1 MTAAATKGR
10 IRLSKWLKIAHGDQ
24 QLSAASFKWRIFS
37 APMQSIIWHDYPKLR
52 QRDDAIME
60 YLVRELSDNIIRKVQ
75 PNKVVIIFGARRV
88 GKTVL
93 VNELLERLGEPVLIL
108 NGEDIN
114 VHDKLAHR
122 TVENYRQILGTYKF
136 LYIDEAQK
144 IPEIGLKLK
153 LMIDEIEDLRIIIS
167 GSSSFD
173 ISRDA
178 GEPLTGRKYS
188 FTLYTLSEREYNQI
202 ENSISKIDKVRERLV
217 FGNYPE
223 LLHLPDRLDKIDY
236 LNEMVSSYL
245 LKDILLYED
254 IKNAQ
259 KIFNLV
265 RLIAF
270 QIGGEVS
277 LQGLGRQLSISKN
290 TVEKYLDLLCKV
302 YILHKVEGFSR
313 NLRKE
318 ITKNSRWYF
327 LDNGIRNAVIA
338 NFNAI
343 EARNDIG
350 QLWENY
356 MISERL
362 KYQEYKRISSSNYF
376 WRTYE
381 RQEID
386 WVEERDGSLYG
397 YEFKWKEAKVKA
409 PSQWGVAYPESNF
422 EVITMNNFET
432 WLR

>member
-1 MTAAATKGR
+1 MN
-10 IRLSKWLKIAHGDQ
+10 
-24 QLSAASFKWRIFS
+24 
-37 APMQSIIWHDYPKLR
+37 
-52 QRDDAIME
+52 
-60 YLVRELSDNIIRKVQ
+60 YLVRDLSKNIIKKLQ
-75 PNKVVIIFGARRV
+75 FNKVVIVFGARRV

-93 VNELLERLGEPVLIL
+93 VRELLEKINEPVLSL

-114 VHDKLAHR
+114 VHDKLAIR
-122 TVENYRQILGTYKF
+122 SVENYKQLLGSYKF

-153 LMIDEIEDLRIIIS
+153 LMIDEIKDLKIIIS

-173 ISRDA
+173 IHKDA

-188 FTLYTLSEREYNQI
+188 FNLFALSENEYNQI
-202 ENSISKIDKVRERLV
+202 ENNIVKTDKLRERLI

-223 LLHLPDRLDKIDY
+223 LLHLPDREDKIDY

-245 LKDILLYED
+245 LKDILVYED
-254 IKNAQ
+254 IKNSQ
-259 KIFNLV
+259 KIFNLL

-277 LQGLGRQLSISKN
+277 LQELGKQLGISKN
-290 TVEKYLDLLCKV
+290 TVEKYLDLLSKV
-302 YILHKVEGFSR
+302 FILHKVEGFSR

-338 NFNAI
+338 NFNPI
-343 EARNDIG
+343 ESRNDIG
-350 QLWENY
+350 ALWENY

-362 KYQEYKRISSSNYF
+362 KYQQYTRLSSNNYF

-381 RQEID
+381 QQEID
-386 WVEERDGSLYG
+386 WVEERDGSLFG
-397 YEFKWKEAKVKA
+397 YEFKWKESKVKI
-409 PSQWGVAYPESNF
+409 PTQWKNAYPDSSF
-422 EVITMNNFET
+422 EVINKDNFEK
-432 WLR
+432 WLT

>member
-1 MTAAATKGR
+1 M
-10 IRLSKWLKIAHGDQ
+10 
-24 QLSAASFKWRIFS
+24 
-37 APMQSIIWHDYPKLR
+37 DYLD
-52 QRDDAIME
+52 RDISE
-60 YLVRELSDNIIRKVQ
+60 NIIKKLQ
-75 PNKVVIIFGARRV
+75 PNKVVIVFGARRV

-93 VNELLERLGEPVLIL
+93 VKDILAKINEPILAL

-114 VHDKLAHR
+114 VHDKLAIR
-122 TVENYRQILGTYKF
+122 TVENYKQIIGSYKL

-144 IPEIGLKLK
+144 IPEISLKLK
-153 LMIDEIEDLRIIIS
+153 LMVDEIEDLKIIIS

-173 ISRDA
+173 INKDA
-178 GEPLTGRKYS
+178 GEPLTGRKYT
-188 FTLYTLSEREYNQI
+188 FNLFALSENEYNQV
-202 ENSISKIDKVRERLV
+202 ENNISKIDKIRERLI

-223 LLHLPDRLDKIDY
+223 LLHLPDQTDKSDY

-245 LKDILLYED
+245 LKDILVYEN
-254 IKNAQ
+254 IRNSQ
-259 KIFNLV
+259 KIFNLL

-277 LQGLGRQLSISKN
+277 LQELGKQLGISKN
-290 TVEKYLDLLCKV
+290 TVEKYLDLLSKV

-338 NFNAI
+338 NFNQI
-343 EARNDIG
+343 ESRNDIG

-362 KYQEYKRISSSNYF
+362 KYQEYKRMSSNNYF

-381 RQEID
+381 QQEID
-386 WVEERDGSLYG
+386 WVEERNGSLFG
-397 YEFKWKEAKVKA
+397 YEFKWKE
-409 PSQWGVAYPESNF
+409 N
-422 EVITMNNFET
+422 
-432 WLR
+432 

>member
-1 MTAAATKGR
+1 M
-10 IRLSKWLKIAHGDQ
+10 I
-24 QLSAASFKWRIFS
+24 
-37 APMQSIIWHDYPKLR
+37 KLR
-52 QRDDAIME
+52 QHNDGIMK
-60 YLVRELSDNIIRKVQ
+60 YLVRELAENILKKLQ
-75 PNKVVIIFGARRV
+75 PNKVVIVFGARRV

-93 VNELLERLGEPVLIL
+93 VKEILDKIDEPVLTL

-114 VHDKLAHR
+114 VHDRLAIR
-122 TVENYRQILGTYKF
+122 TVENYKQILGSYRL

-153 LMIDEIEDLRIIIS
+153 LMIDEIEGLKIIIS

-173 ISRDA
+173 IYKDA

-188 FTLYTLSEREYNQI
+188 FNLYALSEREYKQT
-202 ENSISKIDKVRERLV
+202 ENSIAKIDKVKERLV

-223 LLHLPDRLDKIDY
+223 LLHLPDREDKIDY
-236 LNEMVSSYL
+236 LNEMISSYL
-245 LKDILLYED
+245 LKDILVYEN
-254 IKNAQ
+254 IKNSQ
-259 KIFNLV
+259 KIFNLL

-277 LQGLGRQLSISKN
+277 LQELGKQLSISKN
-290 TVEKYLDLLCKV
+290 TVEKYLDLLSKV

-338 NFNAI
+338 NFNPM
-343 EARNDIG
+343 ESRNDIG
-350 QLWENY
+350 QLWGNY
-356 MISERL
+356 MISERI
-362 KYQEYKRISSSNYF
+362 KQQEYNRISSNNYF

-381 RQEID
+381 QQEID
-386 WVEERDGSLYG
+386 WVEEREGSLFG
-397 YEFKWKEAKVKA
+397 YEFKWKESKVKT
-409 PSQWGVAYPESNF
+409 PTQWINTYPDSSF
-422 EVITMNNFET
+422 EVINMNNFEK
-432 WLR
+432 WLK

>member
-1 MTAAATKGR
+1 M
-10 IRLSKWLKIAHGDQ
+10 
-24 QLSAASFKWRIFS
+24 
-37 APMQSIIWHDYPKLR
+37 DYLD
-52 QRDDAIME
+52 RDISE
-60 YLVRELSDNIIRKVQ
+60 NIIKKLQ
-75 PNKVVIIFGARRV
+75 PNKVVIVFGARRV

-93 VNELLERLGEPVLIL
+93 VKDILAKINEPILAL

-114 VHDKLAHR
+114 VHDKLAIR
-122 TVENYRQILGTYKF
+122 TVENYKQIIGSYKL

-153 LMIDEIEDLRIIIS
+153 LMVDEIEDLKIIIS

-173 ISRDA
+173 INKDA
-178 GEPLTGRKYS
+178 GEPLTGRKYT
-188 FTLYTLSEREYNQI
+188 FNLFALSENEYNQV
-202 ENSISKIDKVRERLV
+202 ENNISKIDKIRERLI

-223 LLHLPDRLDKIDY
+223 LLHLPDQTDKSDY

-245 LKDILLYED
+245 LKDILVYEN
-254 IKNAQ
+254 IRNSQ
-259 KIFNLV
+259 KIFNLL

-277 LQGLGRQLSISKN
+277 LQELGKQLGISKN
-290 TVEKYLDLLCKV
+290 TVEKYLDLLSKV

-338 NFNAI
+338 NFNQI
-343 EARNDIG
+343 ESRNDIG

-362 KYQEYKRISSSNYF
+362 KYQEYKRMSSNNYF

-381 RQEID
+381 QQEID
-386 WVEERDGSLYG
+386 WVEERNGSLFG
-397 YEFKWKEAKVKA
+397 YEFKWKENKVKI
-409 PSQWGVAYPESNF
+409 PTQWKNAYPDASF
-422 EVITMNNFET
+422 EVINKTNFEK
-432 WLR
+432 WLK

>member
-1 MTAAATKGR
+1 MN
-10 IRLSKWLKIAHGDQ
+10 
-24 QLSAASFKWRIFS
+24 
-37 APMQSIIWHDYPKLR
+37 
-52 QRDDAIME
+52 
-60 YLVRELSDNIIRKVQ
+60 YLVRDLSKTIIKKLHS
-75 PNKVVIIFGARRV
+75 NKVVIVFGARRV

-93 VNELLERLGEPVLIL
+93 VKELLKGIKEPVLSL

-114 VHDKLAHR
+114 VHDKLAIR
-122 TVENYRQILGTYKF
+122 SVENYKQIIGSYKL

-144 IPEIGLKLK
+144 IPEIRLKLK
-153 LMIDEIEDLRIIIS
+153 LMIDEIKDLKIIIS

-173 ISRDA
+173 IHKDA

-188 FTLYTLSEREYNQI
+188 FNLFALSENEYNQV
-202 ENSISKIDKVRERLV
+202 ENNIVKTDKVRERLI

-223 LLHLPDRLDKIDY
+223 LLHLPDREDKIDY

-245 LKDILLYED
+245 LKDILVYEN
-254 IKNAQ
+254 IKHSQ
-259 KIFNLV
+259 KIFNLL

-277 LQGLGRQLSISKN
+277 LQELGKQLQISKN
-290 TVEKYLDLLCKV
+290 TVEKFLDLLSKV
-302 YILHKVEGFSR
+302 FILHKVEGFSR

-338 NFNAI
+338 NFNPI
-343 EARNDIG
+343 ESRNDIG
-350 QLWENY
+350 ALWENY

-362 KYQEYKRISSSNYF
+362 KYQEYKRLSSNNYF

-381 RQEID
+381 QQEVD
-386 WVEERDGSLYG
+386 WVEERNGSLFG
-397 YEFKWKEAKVKA
+397 YEFKWKESKVKI
-409 PSQWGVAYPESNF
+409 PTQWKNAYPDASFQVINKDNF
-422 EVITMNNFET
+422 EK
-432 WLR
+432 WLT